1 MKIFLVLALL
11 LPCVSFARDIDTTI
25 NLLNNELAPKV
36 EGQKGIEV
44 EYRTENGH
52 GWINIMKLER
62 KCKSTTQV
70 FLEKGKLQSK
80 TEVLC
85 RNVVYDVY
93 DSLYQITCETSEAA
107 CRRKLVQQLTSDLIR
122 RITNDKIKDVIVK

>member
-1 MKIFLVLALL
+1 MKIILFLALL

-25 NLLNNELAPKV
+25 NLLNHELAPKV

-52 GWINIMKLER
+52 GWVNIMKLER
-62 KCKSTTQV
+62 KCKLTTQI
-70 FLEKGKLQSK
+70 FLEKGNLKSK

-85 RNVVYDVY
+85 LNVVYDVY
-93 DSLYQITCETSEAA
+93 DSLYQISCETSESE
-107 CRRKLVQQLTSDLIR
+107 CRRKLVNQLTSDLIKK
-122 RITNDKIKDVIVK
+122 IANDKIKDVIVK